1 MVTKG
6 IITSIDFNGNTCQ
19 VRIPLFETAGNDP
32 IISTAIVSNTPG
44 SYNGYKV
51 GDVVLV
57 AFEDGKM
64 ETPVV
69 IGKLYL
75 GAEKEKADPRG
86 SLNTESLVAAKTAAV
101 PADTKLTIDTDKNLP
116 NTMNPYANLSSIANN
131 LNKLNTDVNYL
142 DVFTNN
148 QFSSVIT
155 DVNKQGEELRSE
167 IKQTASNIEA
177 KVDKKHDSTTT
188 GLGWNLTDTKWTID
202 ATNTAWPTNK
212 LTLFEVDRDGQVII
226 NGNVRIGGYPQ
237 SRTRFYKKL
246 AAGSDSPKAPDTNT
260 ATEKLPDEG
269 WRETYEWENTC
280 HIWETIQTII
290 YDTNDK
296 GELELKITYSTPVDI
311 TGAAG
316 EQGISIKSQI
326 IYYAMVDSDITHVEK
341 PDYVPKG
348 GSNQD
353 NHVYGNS
360 TDNNIIDLTAASPVK
375 GYGWSTTPHEYI
387 DGWNYYTSVL
397 TIYSDDNQAVS
408 PAINHR
414 NFADPVKAQELDGVY
429 ELAQGKSKNYYSEID
444 PAGTR
449 GNDAY
454 GLTMRKGYCW
464 FDTGYTQIS
473 TPEAKSDYLGKWL
486 RIQDAN
492 GDYVVKSGE
501 NPVRLI
507 QWKDGITDQRYN
519 MIKVGPDNIDTL
531 ISNKTIVVGMTEAF
545 ETGILSQWNGTN
557 WVDIS
562 GELVTNKLT
571 TNYINALDITTKK
584 IHVKDANGN
593 TLFKANGIPGEA
605 DSNKVT
611 IGGFD
616 VDHNKLSI
624 GTIGSDNS
632 IALISDKSITPIKIA
647 GSSEKNNWSIVAGK
661 NFGVDS
667 SGKAYVSDINVDGI
681 EFDTAYY
688 SEGIDATVS
697 FRYGRSG
704 HPQPEE
710 VIDGINVA
718 LSTNDSDA
726 DIAIWIKANII
737 RGATELSNNINCV
750 VSYTWGEWAEDS
762 SGTKHFDK
770 NKIFYESKNVV
781 LSSKDY
787 PQDQQPFTS
796 YVLVAH
802 NKPNGFLIKES
813 VKLSVTEVSTRTGN
827 FINRRGFFVDSN
839 NNHTS
844 GYLFNLTPNSYAG
857 EDNVGNE
864 FTVKWFSDSK
874 TEIEYDS
881 TITLN
886 NGNFMRVYL
895 PSTEFKQLTS
905 ASISFHH
912 DADEKDTSG
921 SEYVGEYVYEYA
933 RTNLPKFSIGKIDYS
948 KVFSDGVIIIDIV
961 INGLGDNETYIP
973 KYSDC
978 ITLHVSG
985 SNELVWETAE
995 TEKLCSITM
1004 DRSNPNV
1011 SISNANNAIT
1021 LKIDGNILGITHLYF
1036 SVEAII
1042 DGEKKDIFKSASN
1055 IGLVYDSNTRSYN
1068 LSGQLNITTLASG
1081 WCVVKASCKYLKA
1094 KMA

>member
-32 IISTAIVSNTPG
+32 IISTAVVSNTPG

-86 SLNTESLVAAKTAAV
+86 SLNTESLVAAKTATV
-101 PADTKLTIDTDKNLP
+101 PADTKLTTDTDKNLP

-148 QFSSVIT
+148 QFNSVIT
-155 DVNKQGEELRSE
+155 DVNKQGEQLRSE

-177 KVDKKHDSTTT
+177 KVDKEHDSTTT

-429 ELAQGKSKNYYSEID
+429 ELAQGKSKNFYSEID

-531 ISNKTIVVGMTEAF
+531 ISNKTIVVGTTEAF

-571 TNYINALDITTKK
+571 TNYINAMDITSKKIQVLDSNNDTLFLADGINGNGEVNIGGFTVDSNRLYAGNPGTDDSIEIAKVHNLIAYKSNNQGKDSTSAICKIKVNKDITNLTVYIRSYAETDYDYTIISTPNAESCPNAYNDNYVKAHTRGNKNSSSALNGYTKVEYDSLKQNDYIYVVYRKDASSSNLDDTGYLLIPKTAAISIEAVDDTSYTFERDASLDIK
-584 IHVKDANGN
+584 
-593 TLFKANGIPGEA
+593 EA
-605 DSNKVT
+605 GASLKVGSNFSVNDTGAIRSTSGT
-611 IGGFD
+611 IGGFTID
-616 VDHNKLSI
+616 SNRLYAGNPGADNGIELAAIGTNKASIKVGSNFSVDSTGAIKSTR
-624 GTIGSDNS
+624 GTIGNLAINDNGLSYES
-632 IALISDKSITPIKIA
+632 IFKIDPTVSNW
-647 GSSEKNNWSIVAGK
+647 GSSEKQKATVVAGSTLVQNTLILPGQWK
-661 NFGVDS
+661 NDYELSSYYWPAFDREGFKVLYTSNWTDSAKTYKLGEYDLWDLAGIPIVSSYNHFMTKKESLACFGKDRSETVGWGAPIIYANRHINIGKDWVEVDLYS
-667 SGKAYVSDINVDGI
+667 YNNIRKILTVVCTTYVQPTEKTDSTSTTPTFHPDQSGNLFVSYDDYSDGKFWI
-681 EFDTAYY
+681 RSNNDTV
-688 SEGIDATVS
+688 TVS
-697 FRYGRSG
+697 ILAIG
-704 HPQPEE
+704 
-710 VIDGINVA
+710 VA
-718 LSTNDSDA
+718 P
-726 DIAIWIKANII
+726 IIKSII
-737 RGATELSNNINCV
+737 E
-750 VSYTWGEWAEDS
+750 
-762 SGTKHFDK
+762 
-770 NKIFYESKNVV
+770 
-781 LSSKDY
+781 
-787 PQDQQPFTS
+787 
-796 YVLVAH
+796 
-802 NKPNGFLIKES
+802 
-813 VKLSVTEVSTRTGN
+813 
-827 FINRRGFFVDSN
+827 
-839 NNHTS
+839 
-844 GYLFNLTPNSYAG
+844 
-857 EDNVGNE
+857 
-864 FTVKWFSDSK
+864 
-874 TEIEYDS
+874 
-881 TITLN
+881 
-886 NGNFMRVYL
+886 
-895 PSTEFKQLTS
+895 
-905 ASISFHH
+905 
-912 DADEKDTSG
+912 
-921 SEYVGEYVYEYA
+921 
-933 RTNLPKFSIGKIDYS
+933 
-948 KVFSDGVIIIDIV
+948 
-961 INGLGDNETYIP
+961 
-973 KYSDC
+973 
-978 ITLHVSG
+978 
-985 SNELVWETAE
+985 
-995 TEKLCSITM
+995 
-1004 DRSNPNV
+1004 
-1011 SISNANNAIT
+1011 
-1021 LKIDGNILGITHLYF
+1021 
-1036 SVEAII
+1036 
-1042 DGEKKDIFKSASN
+1042 
-1055 IGLVYDSNTRSYN
+1055 
-1068 LSGQLNITTLASG
+1068 
-1081 WCVVKASCKYLKA
+1081 
-1094 KMA
+1094 